1 MCGGPTE
8 VWVGP
13 TEVCC
18 GWGPSLWF
26 VQSVAAEVDVI
37 RQSMSALRKE
47 AQSTQHKSLD
57 RLEEV
62 GWTH

>member
-1 MCGGPTE
+1 M
-8 VWVGP
+8 GP

-18 GWGPSLWF
+18 GWGPSLWC

-57 RLEEV
+57 CLEEV